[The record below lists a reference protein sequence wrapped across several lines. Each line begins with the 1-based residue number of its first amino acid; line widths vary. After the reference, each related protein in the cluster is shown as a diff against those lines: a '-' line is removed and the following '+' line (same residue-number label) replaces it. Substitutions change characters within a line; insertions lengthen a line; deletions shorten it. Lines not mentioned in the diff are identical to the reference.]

1 MTSSSVNDIKVDDG
15 IECVLSLGQESML
28 AKVNVESAQHIV
40 QVISTYTRM
49 LFVTCEKNNN
59 LQWSGRLRM
68 GFMYPSRSI
77 LTLSLQC

>member
-49 LFVTCEKNNN
+49 LFVTCEKKNN
-59 LQWSGRLRM
+59 LQWSGRPRM